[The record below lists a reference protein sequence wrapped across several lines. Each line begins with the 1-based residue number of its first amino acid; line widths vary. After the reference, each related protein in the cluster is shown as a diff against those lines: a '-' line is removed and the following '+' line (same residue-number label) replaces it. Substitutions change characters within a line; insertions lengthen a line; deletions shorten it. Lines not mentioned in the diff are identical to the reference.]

1 MMNKKEHNEVLRKE
15 SLMERDIRDIIKHIV
30 VIRLDAMRILQ
41 WLKAQE
47 YDLTDATEEMSEAVD
62 TLYETEKAL
71 GNAHQLLLVSGVTL
85 SHRGIDRAVL
95 EDSQDGLAD

>member
-62 TLYETEKAL
+62 TLY
-71 GNAHQLLLVSGVTL
+71 
-85 SHRGIDRAVL
+85 
-95 EDSQDGLAD
+95 